1 MEIKLTKRITGLTIM
16 TVSIGIVYLWFG
28 LLKFFPDFSPA
39 EDLAK
44 NTIQELTFGLIPS
57 NISIILLAIWET
69 GIGVSLIF
77 NVYKRFTI
85 IFALLHMA
93 FTFTPLFF
101 FPELSF
107 KSFPFTF
114 TLLGQYIAKNIIIVS
129 VLVFV
134 LIENRKTAHSKKI
147 S

>member
-1 MEIKLTKRITGLTIM
+1 MEIKLTKRITGLTLM

-28 LLKFFPDFSPA
+28 LLKFFPNFSLA
-39 EDLAK
+39 EDLVK

-69 GIGVSLIF
+69 GIGVLLIF

-85 IFALLHMA
+85 ILALLHMA
-93 FTFTPLFF
+93 FTFTPLFSP
-101 FPELSF
+101 PELLF
-107 KSFPFTF
+107 KSFPFAF